1 MRRCMY
7 VLMSA
12 ISGEKNYDRNY
23 RECGLYGTVQKRE
36 NDMPLCNTDVKF
48 AT

>member
-7 VLMSA
+7 VHMCA

-36 NDMPLCNTDVKF
+36 
-48 AT
+48 